1 MTGGGVTYVR
11 DPVAERLGTRRPAA
25 GARRE
30 YLLTLLA
37 GAIGAAV
44 VLLAARQGWARVVT
58 IEPHPLPASRVT
70 VSGQDLVPAAGA
82 LGLAALAGLAAV
94 LATRGLARRVVGG
107 LLAAFG
113 VAIAAS
119 VSLPVTAAQ
128 ARSAAAGA
136 TTAQAG
142 SVPGGSTVGSG
153 TTPGTGGSGVAGL
166 TLASHVEMAAFPWRW
181 AVLAGGLLVIGTGLL
196 VAWRGNRW
204 PVMSSRYDRPAS
216 REPSPAADPAS
227 LWESLSQGLD
237 PTDSGPAAGIRQRT
251 RVCPGTA
258 SGGPAAAPG
267 GPATR
272 RAARDRSGAP
282 RPDQAATGRGR
293 SGGAGLVWTAVRPPR
308 SVQRR

>member
-1 MTGGGVTYVR
+1 MTAPG
-11 DPVAERLGTRRPAA
+11 PAAERPGTARPA
-25 GARRE
+25 GRARRE

-37 GAIGAAV
+37 GAAGAV
-44 VLLAARQGWARVVT
+44 VVVLAARQGWARVVT

-70 VSGQDLVPAAGA
+70 VSGQALVPAAGA
-82 LGLAALAGLAAV
+82 LGLAGLAGLAAV

-136 TTAQAG
+136 TATQAG

-181 AVLAGGLLVIGTGLL
+181 AVLAGGLLVIAAGLL
-196 VAWRGNRW
+196 VAWRGARW
-204 PVMSSRYDRPAS
+204 PVMSSRYDQPAI
-216 REPSPAADPAS
+216 RQAPAAADPAS

-237 PTDSGPAAGIRQRT
+237 PTDSGSPAAGSGRAPGG
-251 RVCPGTA
+251 PGTA
-258 SGGPAAAPG
+258 SGGPTAAPG
-267 GPATR
+267 GSR
-272 RAARDRSGAP
+272 
-282 RPDQAATGRGR
+282 TG
-293 SGGAGLVWTAVRPPR
+293 SGGHGPGRNDGAG
-308 SVQRR
+308 

>member
-1 MTGGGVTYVR
+1 M
-11 DPVAERLGTRRPAA
+11 
-25 GARRE
+25 
-30 YLLTLLA
+30 
-37 GAIGAAV
+37 
-44 VLLAARQGWARVVT
+44 LLAARQGWARVVT

-181 AVLAGGLLVIGTGLL
+181 AVLAGGLLVIG
-196 VAWRGNRW
+196 
-204 PVMSSRYDRPAS
+204 DRPAGRLARHPLAGHVQPVRPAGQAGS
-216 REPSPAADPAS
+216 RPRRRTRPAS
-227 LWESLSQGLD
+227 GNH
-237 PTDSGPAAGIRQRT
+237 
-251 RVCPGTA
+251 
-258 SGGPAAAPG
+258 
-267 GPATR
+267 
-272 RAARDRSGAP
+272 
-282 RPDQAATGRGR
+282 
-293 SGGAGLVWTAVRPPR
+293 
-308 SVQRR
+308 